1 MLSTVSRQ
9 YCEVL
14 ISTCLWQANL
24 TCGDKI
30 RFIVLHFYD
39 CKINQESRQ
48 CTKTVQL
55 QDLHVKFTLHQYMA
69 EILPI
74 WHKTP
79 NNALLRYTKQCFTTS
94 RFTCKVYSF
103 VIYHFFYSINV
114 YSTVKI
120 KSILVFRA
128 TRFSCTVYSV
138 LFYQY
143 LFYRR
148 CIRKVYSM

>member
-1 MLSTVSRQ
+1 MLVTG
-9 YCEVL
+9 
-14 ISTCLWQANL
+14 NL
-24 TCGDKI
+24 TCRDKI
-30 RFIVLHFYD
+30 RFILLHFYD
-39 CKINQESRQ
+39 CKINLTVYQNSAASR
-48 CTKTVQL
+48 
-55 QDLHVKFTLHQYMA
+55 FTCRANTSQVA
-69 EILPI
+69 I

-148 CIRKVYSM
+148 FIRKVYSM